1 MLLTENS
8 KSSRSKSSGKKMN
21 KVIIIDISLLLVVLC
36 LLHDDGT
43 GNIYDIDYLLLFI
56 HYYSSEQN
64 EVLHACCTCMYV
76 ICPVLFCNYLYM
88 TVLLL

>member
-1 MLLTENS
+1 
-8 KSSRSKSSGKKMN
+8 MN
-21 KVIIIDISLLLVVLC
+21 KVIIDLSLLLVVYVFCVTMVLV
-36 LLHDDGT
+36 T
-43 GNIYDIDYLLLFI
+43 YDIDYLLLFI

-76 ICPVLFCNYLYM
+76 ICPVLFCNYLNM